1 MALRVFCDS
10 CQKYIKTAKQ
20 DEVSELK
27 GPVVCQDCV
36 NKSSAYLKQV
46 EKVAGEAQ
54 NKINNVLDAAR
65 AAFDDARHRLVDA
78 ESQENR

>member
-10 CQKYIKTAKQ
+10 CQTFIKIAKQ
-20 DEVSELK
+20 DEVSDLK
-27 GPVVCQDCV
+27 GPVICQVCL

-46 EKVAGEAQ
+46 ERVAGESI
-54 NKINNVLDAAR
+54 NKINNILDSAR

-78 ESQENR
+78 ESKEN

>member
-10 CQKYIKTAKQ
+10 CQTFIKIAKQ

-27 GPVVCQDCV
+27 GPVVCQACL

-46 EKVAGEAQ
+46 EGVAAQ
-54 NKINNVLDAAR
+54 AVNEIHAVLDRAR

-78 ESQENR
+78 KES

>member
-10 CQKYIKTAKQ
+10 CQTFIKIAKM

-27 GPVVCQDCV
+27 GPVICQNCLT
-36 NKSSAYLKQV
+36 KSSTYLKQV
-46 EKVAGEAQ
+46 ERVAGESI
-54 NKINNVLDAAR
+54 NKINNVLDAAK

-78 ESQENR
+78 QSKEN